1 MKAMKLADVL
11 SVLDDLAPL
20 RYAESWDNVGLLV
33 GDPSAEITRALVTVD
48 YTAAVAEEARA
59 AGAELVVAYH
69 PPMFAAVKRAPN
81 DALWV
86 DAIKRGV
93 ALYSPHTALDVAKD
107 GTNDFLADACGI
119 DRNERRAIRAHSG
132 KDAHYKLVTFVPA
145 DAVEKVS
152 EAVFAAG
159 AGRIGA
165 YTHCSFRM
173 PGTGTFFGTEGT
185 NPAVGQAG
193 KLETAA
199 EIRLE
204 TLVGIG
210 KIDAVVA
217 AMRAAHPY
225 EEPAFDIVRLA
236 PASEGPAIGLGRI
249 GPIAEISRAELFSKL
264 KKSLGV
270 SHLLVAGPTEG
281 SAKRV
286 AVAAGAG
293 GELLEDAV
301 RANAD
306 VFVTG
311 EVRHHDALGAARRSV
326 TVVAALHSNS
336 ERAAVRDYAT
346 RIGERAKGIQ
356 VVVSSADADPFVV
369 I

>member
-1 MKAMKLADVL
+1 MTKLRDITAVL
-11 SVLDDLAPL
+11 EELAPL

-33 GDPSAEITRALVTVD
+33 GDPSADIARILVTVD

-59 AGAELVVAYH
+59 AGAQLVVAYH

-86 DAIKRGV
+86 DAIRRGV

-107 GTNDFLADACGI
+107 GTNDFLADACGVSPT
-119 DRNERRAIRAHSG
+119 ERRAVRAHAA
-132 KDAHYKLVTFVPA
+132 KDAHYKLITFVPA

-165 YTHCSFRM
+165 YTRCSYRLA
-173 PGTGTFFGTEGT
+173 GTGTFFGEEGA
-185 NPAVGQAG
+185 NPAVGEAG
-193 KLETAA
+193 KLETVD

-204 TLVGIG
+204 TLVPIG

-217 AMRAAHPY
+217 AMRGAHPY

-236 PASEGPAIGLGRI
+236 PASEGPAIGLGRVGPVAETKRADLVASLKKTLGVAHVLVS
-249 GPIAEISRAELFSKL
+249 GPIDK
-264 KKSLGV
+264 
-270 SHLLVAGPTEG
+270 T
-281 SAKRV
+281 AKRV

-293 GELLEDAV
+293 GELLEDAI
-301 RANAD
+301 RAKAD

-311 EVRHHDALGAARRSV
+311 EIRHHDALGAARRGV
-326 TVVAALHSNS
+326 TVIAALHSNS
-336 ERAAVRDYAT
+336 ERAAVRAYAKRIAT
-346 RIGERAKGIQ
+346 RVPDVQ
-356 VVVSSADADPFVV
+356 VTSSTTDADPFSVV
-369 I
+369 

>member
-1 MKAMKLADVL
+1 MKLADMV
-11 SVLDDLAPL
+11 SVLEDLAPL

-33 GDPSAEITRALVTVD
+33 GDPAAEVSRVLVTVD

-59 AGAELVVAYH
+59 AGAQLVVAYH
-69 PPMFAAVKRAPN
+69 PPMFAAVKRASN

-86 DAIKRGV
+86 DAIKRGI

-107 GTNDFLADACGI
+107 GTNDWLADACGVSTG
-119 DRNERRAIRAHSG
+119 ERHAIRAHAA

-165 YTHCSFRM
+165 YTHCSFRIS
-173 PGTGTFFGTEGT
+173 GTGTFFGNEGA

-193 KLETAA
+193 KLETVE

-204 TLVGIG
+204 TLVAIG
-210 KIDAVVA
+210 KLDVVVA
-217 AMRAAHPY
+217 AMRGAHPY

-236 PASEGPAIGLGRI
+236 PAGEGAAVGLGRI
-249 GPIAEISRAELFSKL
+249 GPINEAPRAELIGRL
-264 KKSLGV
+264 KDALGV

-281 SAKRV
+281 TAKRV

-293 GELLEDAV
+293 GELLEDAI
-301 RANAD
+301 RAKAD

-311 EVRHHDALGAARRSV
+311 EIRHHDALAAVRRGV

-336 ERAAVRDYAT
+336 ERAAVRAYAK
-346 RIGERAKGIQ
+346 RIAERSKGVEIAT
-356 VVVSSADADPFVV
+356 SKADVDPFVV
-369 I
+369 T

>member
-1 MKAMKLADVL
+1 MTKLADIVDVL
-11 SVLDDLAPL
+11 EGLAPL

-33 GDPSAEITRALVTVD
+33 GDPAAEVTRALVTVD

-59 AGAELVVAYH
+59 AGAQLVVAYH

-86 DAIKRGV
+86 DAIKRGI
-93 ALYSPHTALDVAKD
+93 ALYSPHTALDVAKG
-107 GTNDFLADACGI
+107 GTNDFLAEACGV
-119 DRNERRAIRAHSG
+119 DAKERRALRAHAA
-132 KDAHYKLVTFVPA
+132 KDANYKLVTFVPA

-165 YTHCSFRM
+165 YTRCSFRLS
-173 PGTGTFFGTEGT
+173 GTGTFFGEEGAS
-185 NPAVGQAG
+185 PAVGRAG
-193 KLETAA
+193 KLETVD
-199 EIRLE
+199 ELRLE
-204 TLVGIG
+204 TLVAVG
-210 KIDAVVA
+210 KIDSVVA

-236 PASEGPAIGLGRI
+236 SAGEGPAIGLGRI
-249 GPIAEISRAELFSKL
+249 GPVAETPRSELIARLKRA
-264 KKSLGV
+264 LGV
-270 SHLLVAGPTEG
+270 SHLLVAGPTDG

-293 GELLEDAV
+293 GELLEDAI
-301 RANAD
+301 RAKAD

-311 EVRHHDALGAARRSV
+311 EIRHHDALGAARRGV
-326 TVVAALHSNS
+326 TVIAALHSNS
-336 ERAAVRDYAT
+336 ERAAVRAYAK
-346 RIGERAKGIQ
+346 RIAEHVSGVE
-356 VVVSSADADPFVV
+356 VLSSSADADPFVV
-369 I
+369 T

>member
-1 MKAMKLADVL
+1 MTKLKDIVA
-11 SVLDDLAPL
+11 VLDDLAPL

-33 GDPSAEITRALVTVD
+33 GDPSADVARVLVTVD

-107 GTNDFLADACGI
+107 GTNDFLADACGV
-119 DRNERRAIRAHSG
+119 DAKERRAIRAHAA
-132 KDAHYKLVTFVPA
+132 KDAHYKLVTFVPE

-165 YTHCSFRM
+165 YTHCSFRLS
-173 PGTGTFFGTEGT
+173 GTGTFFGEEGT
-185 NPAVGQAG
+185 NPAVGEKG

-199 EIRLE
+199 EVRLE

-217 AMRAAHPY
+217 AMRRVHPY

-236 PASEGPAIGLGRI
+236 PAGEAPAIGLGRI
-249 GPIAEISRAELFSKL
+249 GPVIREAPRASLIEKL
-264 KKSLGV
+264 KGALGV
-270 SHLLVAGPTEG
+270 SHLLVAGPTDG
-281 SAKRV
+281 NAKRV

-293 GELLEDAV
+293 GELLEEAI
-301 RANAD
+301 RAKAD

-311 EVRHHDALGAARRSV
+311 EIRHHDALGAARRGV
-326 TVVAALHSNS
+326 TVIAALHSNS
-336 ERAAVRDYAT
+336 ERAAVRAYAK
-346 RIGERAKGIQ
+346 RIAERAAG
-356 VVVSSADADPFVV
+356 VDVVSSQADADPFVV
-369 I
+369 R